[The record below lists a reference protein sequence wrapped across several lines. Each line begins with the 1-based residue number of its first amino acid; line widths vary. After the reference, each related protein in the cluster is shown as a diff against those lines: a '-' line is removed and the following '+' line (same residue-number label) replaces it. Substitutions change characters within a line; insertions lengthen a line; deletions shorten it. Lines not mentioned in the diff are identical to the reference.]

1 MKQKN
6 VWIDEDDERS
16 IALIQQR
23 YDCDS
28 QSQAVRMAIRI
39 AAHGPL
45 QRIPRPPTPLRA
57 AKRKSR
63 RPLYGL
69 WRESKL
75 AGLDFT
81 TLDATLAGITA
92 EWEAGPGIA
101 LPADARR
108 PEK

>member
-57 AKRKSR
+57 RKRKSR

-69 WRESKL
+69 WRESTL
-75 AGLDFT
+75 ASLDFNAF
-81 TLDATLAGITA
+81 DAALSAVNA
-92 EWEAGPGIA
+92 EWETGLDTAA
-101 LPADARR
+101 TAAAQR
-108 PEK
+108 PKK